1 MGTRS
6 TIAMKKPDGGIIA
19 TYCHWDGYPGHNG
32 KVLNENYKDDEKIKQ
47 LIALGDISSL
57 RPEVGEKH
65 KFPADHEVTRTAAW
79 RQLYDDWTT
88 AYHRDRGEP
97 WDTVAPQHFDDA
109 KEWVESMSESWAEW
123 AYLWD
128 GQDWLV
134 HAIRVQGE
142 AKGYP
147 VFDFAEIAIE
157 KDAELAN

>member
-1 MGTRS
+1 
-6 TIAMKKPDGGIIA
+6 
-19 TYCHWDGYPGHNG
+19 
-32 KVLNENYKDDEKIKQ
+32 
-47 LIALGDISSL
+47 
-57 RPEVGEKH
+57 
-65 KFPADHEVTRTAAW
+65 
-79 RQLYDDWTT
+79 
-88 AYHRDRGEP
+88 
-97 WDTVAPQHFDDA
+97 VAPQHFDDA